1 MHFISNLGFYFSLLS
16 SSHATPSP
24 TPLLKLFPEHVFER
38 ERLELVPVA
47 LVELVLV
54 LTQCRRRAC
63 RNADKLS
70 MPISTPTVAAAQTAK
85 PTIIATGEP
94 LATDAMNT
102 RSQNTAESCA

>member
-1 MHFISNLGFYFSLLS
+1 MFAGHYIYDCLRIQEEKKYHECFRREEMTFLLMHFISNLGFYFSLLS

-54 LTQCRRRAC
+54 LHPVQA
-63 RNADKLS
+63 
-70 MPISTPTVAAAQTAK
+70 
-85 PTIIATGEP
+85 
-94 LATDAMNT
+94 
-102 RSQNTAESCA
+102 